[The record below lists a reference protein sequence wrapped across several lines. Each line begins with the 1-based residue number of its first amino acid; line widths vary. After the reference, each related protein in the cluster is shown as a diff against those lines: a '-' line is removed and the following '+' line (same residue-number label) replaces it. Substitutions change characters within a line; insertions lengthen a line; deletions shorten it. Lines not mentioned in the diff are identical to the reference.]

1 MHSKEIAGLAG
12 VSIRTLRHY
21 HQIGLLPEPPRTN
34 NGYRIYGL
42 PHLIRLLRIVRLT
55 ALGISLSQIPTLLDD
70 HTGMSIGSLEAL
82 HDGLTRQIELLEHQR
97 RIVAALRDG
106 KGPPDMAPEFA
117 ASLVALEAGRE
128 PVAVRAGREQFVLL
142 SHLLDKEQRAELA
155 RLYDQLADLEHG
167 ATVRELGHRFDA
179 LGPSSSDNEISA
191 LADDY
196 IAHLGS
202 WMRDFDN
209 ALSRSGKQQAAAL
222 LWLHALD
229 STNNQQKRLLTEIR
243 RGLAS
248 SR

>member
-21 HQIGLLPEPPRTN
+21 HQIGLLPEPPRTDK
-34 NGYRIYGL
+34 GYRIYGL

-82 HDGLTRQIELLEHQR
+82 HDGLTRQIELLDHQR

-117 ASLVALEAGRE
+117 ASLMALEAGRE
-128 PVAVRAGREQFVLL
+128 PTAVRAGREQSVLL

-155 RLYDQLADLEHG
+155 RLYDQLADIEHG

-179 LGPSSSDNEISA
+179 LGPDSDDGEISA

-229 STNNQQKRLLTEIR
+229 NTNNQQKRLLTEIR
-243 RGLAS
+243 SRLAS

>member
-21 HQIGLLPEPPRTN
+21 HQIGLLPEPPRTD

-82 HDGLTRQIELLEHQR
+82 HDGLTRQIELLDHQR

-117 ASLVALEAGRE
+117 ASLMALEAGRE
-128 PVAVRAGREQFVLL
+128 PTAVRAGREQSVLL

-155 RLYDQLADLEHG
+155 RLYDQLADIEHG
-167 ATVRELGHRFDA
+167 AAVRELGHRFDA
-179 LGPSSSDNEISA
+179 LGPDSDDGEISA

-229 STNNQQKRLLTEIR
+229 NTNNQQKRLLTEIR
-243 RGLAS
+243 SRLAS

>member
-21 HQIGLLPEPPRTN
+21 HQIGLLPEPPRTD

-55 ALGISLSQIPTLLDD
+55 ALGISLSQIPAFLDGRTEMSEDSLDALL
-70 HTGMSIGSLEAL
+70 E
-82 HDGLTRQIELLEHQR
+82 GLTRQIELLEHQR
-97 RIVAALRDG
+97 RLVAALRDG

-117 ASLVALEAGRE
+117 ASLMPLEVGRE
-128 PVAVRAGREQFVLL
+128 PKAVRAGREQSVLL
-142 SHLLDKEQRAELA
+142 SHLLDEGQRVELA
-155 RLYDQLADLEHG
+155 RLYDQLADLEYG
-167 ATVRELGHRFDA
+167 ATVRELGNRFDA
-179 LGPSSSDNEISA
+179 LGPDSDEDEISV

-209 ALSRSGKQQAAAL
+209 ALRGGRKHQAATL
-222 LWLHALD
+222 LWLHALEN
-229 STNNQQKRLLTEIR
+229 TNDQQKRFLREINS
-243 RGLAS
+243 GLES
-248 SR
+248 KR

>member
-21 HQIGLLPEPPRTN
+21 HQIGLLPEPPRTD

-82 HDGLTRQIELLEHQR
+82 HDGLTRQIELLDHQR

-117 ASLVALEAGRE
+117 ASLMALEAGRE
-128 PVAVRAGREQFVLL
+128 PTAVRAGREQSVLL

-155 RLYDQLADLEHG
+155 RLYDQLADIEHG

-179 LGPSSSDNEISA
+179 LGPDSDDGEISA

-229 STNNQQKRLLTEIR
+229 NTNNQQKRLLTEIR
-243 RGLAS
+243 SRLAS

>member
-21 HQIGLLPEPPRTN
+21 HQVGLLPEPPRTD

-42 PHLIRLLRIVRLT
+42 PHLIRLLRIVRFT

-70 HTGMSIGSLEAL
+70 YAGMSGGSLEAL
-82 HDGLTRQIELLEHQR
+82 HDGLTRQIEILERQR
-97 RIVAALRDG
+97 QIVAALRDG

-117 ASLVALEAGRE
+117 ASLMALEAGRE
-128 PVAVRAGREQFVLL
+128 PKAVRAGREQSVLL

-179 LGPSSSDNEISA
+179 LGPESDDVEISV

-202 WMRDFDN
+202 WMRDFDH
-209 ALSRSGKQQAAAL
+209 ALSGSEKHQAATL
-222 LWLHALD
+222 LWLHALEN
-229 STNNQQKRLLTEIR
+229 TNDQQKRLLREINSGLESR
-243 RGLAS
+243 R
-248 SR
+248 